1 MSAIDQIPSKPLEPT
16 VYSEGPMHPLYEL
29 SSGLVMKP
37 SDFPLYLGLGLAPL
51 IVVGWYVIRNLDIDK
66 GLKLVAW
73 LFPLFA
79 SLGPLIAW
87 VLMRVLAS
95 RFFFNAA
102 GRRLEFRGPRFR
114 GAGPIAFSNMVGIQV
129 CYGGQKRFST
139 DVNSHSKYT
148 AKVYELNVAY
158 RRGDT
163 IERINLLC
171 HGGRDILISQARK
184 IAALVGVPCIVAD
197 TCS

>member
-1 MSAIDQIPSKPLEPT
+1 MSEINQVPSEPLEPT
-16 VYSEGPMHPLYEL
+16 VYSEGPMHPLYES
-29 SSGLVMKP
+29 SSGLVMRP

-51 IVVGWYVIRNLDIDK
+51 IFLGWYFTRNLDIDK

-79 SLGPLIAW
+79 SLGPLVGW

-95 RFFFNAA
+95 RFFFNAV

-114 GAGPIAFSNMVGIQV
+114 SAGPIEFSDMVGIQV

-139 DVNSHSKYT
+139 DVNSHSKYI

-158 RRGDT
+158 RRGDA

-171 HGGRDILISQARK
+171 HAGRDILISQAQK
-184 IAALVGVPCIVAD
+184 IAALVGVQCIVAD